1 VYTSIVVTAPPNTPK
16 SDPVRVQMPLSR
28 SIIVYF
34 AFWMYPESVGYTHF
48 TIEHLTRQLF
58 PFDVE
63 EDYSISGQLI
73 EYHPDV
79 ELQRLPYDLDIVA
92 WNLDNRFPHD
102 IHIFIGTKRKTL
114 LGILERVFAGA

>member
-1 VYTSIVVTAPPNTPK
+1 
-16 SDPVRVQMPLSR
+16 MPLSR

-34 AFWMYPESVGYTHF
+34 AFWMYPESVGLTHF
-48 TIEHLTRQLF
+48 TIEHLARQLF

-63 EDYSISGQLI
+63 EDYSIPGRLI

-79 ELQRLPYDLDIVA
+79 DLERLPYDLDIIA
-92 WNLDNRFPHD
+92 WNIDDTYKHA

-114 LGILERVFAGA
+114 MGLLEKVFAGG

>member
-1 VYTSIVVTAPPNTPK
+1 MYTSKVVTVPANTSK
-16 SDPVRVQMPLSR
+16 ADPVRVQMPLSR

-34 AFWMYPESVGYTHF
+34 AFYMYPESVGYTHF

-63 EDYSISGQLI
+63 EDYSIPGHLV

-102 IHIFIGTKRKTL
+102 IHIFVGTKRKTL
-114 LGILERVFAGA
+114 LGILEQVFAGA